1 MLSFT
6 ILRPSKCG
14 CGHFYIYN
22 SDGVELAQAVS
33 LAQCFNY
40 FYSWVEKL
48 GSVSVT
54 FSRTRDKDVILV
66 KIK

>member
-6 ILRPSKCG
+6 IFKSKKSERY
-14 CGHFYIYN
+14 FIIN

-40 FYSWVEKL
+40 FYSWCGKL
-48 GSVSVT
+48 ASQSVT
-54 FSRTRDKDVILV
+54 FTRTQDSNVILV
-66 KIK
+66 KMV

>member
-6 ILRPSKCG
+6 IIKSQKSDRY
-14 CGHFYIYN
+14 FIIN

-40 FYSWVEKL
+40 FYTWCGKL
-48 GSVSVT
+48 ACKAVT
-54 FSRTRDKDVILV
+54 FTCTNDSNVILV
-66 KIK
+66 TMK